1 MVCFQWMGRGRK
13 NWKQR
18 KMVFR
23 QRRSVQSIDETDCI
37 VFGTLVRIVEGEYV
51 YNSRQCTKKETQLL
65 DKSNN
70 WTSLFRVM
78 SSNSE
83 KPNLYDLFF

>member
-1 MVCFQWMGRGRK
+1 MVCFQWMDRGRK
-13 NWKQR
+13 TGISEGQCSSNE
-18 KMVFR
+18 
-23 QRRSVQSIDETDCI
+23 RSVQSIDETDCSA
-37 VFGTLVRIVEGEYV
+37 FGTLVRIVEGEYV